1 MTRGGFEAV
10 KFTLEELLA
19 LTGSRTVEVTDAV
32 LPMLCPFETEQSRLA
47 TIVMVAEAP
56 DASELN
62 ETIRLLPEPPQTP
75 LPVEAHDT
83 NVSEAGRVSVTVMDE
98 AESGPLFTRV
108 IVYVTLLPTVIVPDE
123 AALVTARS
131 AAP

>member
-1 MTRGGFEAV
+1 M

-19 LTGSRTVEVTDAV
+19 LTGSRTIEVTDAV
-32 LPMLCPFETEQSRLA
+32 LPMLCPFETEQSRVA

-62 ETIRLLPEPPQTP
+62 ETIRLFPEPPHTP
-75 LPVEAHDT
+75 PPVEEHDT
-83 NVSEAGRVSVTVMDE
+83 NVSDAGRVSVTVIDE

-123 AALVTARS
+123 AALVTPRS

>member
-1 MTRGGFEAV
+1 M
-10 KFTLEELLA
+10 KFTLEALLP
-19 LTGSRTVEVTDAV
+19 LTGSRTIEVTDAV
-32 LPMLCPFETEQSRLA
+32 LPILCPFKTEQSRLA

-56 DASELN
+56 EASELN
-62 ETIRLLPEPPQTP
+62 ETIRLLPEPPQRP
-75 LPVEAHDT
+75 LPVAAHDT
-83 NVSEAGRVSVTVMDE
+83 NVSDAGRLSVTVIDE

>member
-1 MTRGGFEAV
+1 M
-10 KFTLEELLA
+10 KFTFEELLP
-19 LTGSRTVEVTDAV
+19 LTGSRTIEVTDAV
-32 LPMLCPFETEQSRLA
+32 LPMLCPFETEQSRVA

-56 DASELN
+56 EASVLN

-75 LPVEAHDT
+75 LPVAAHDT
-83 NVSEAGRVSVTVMDE
+83 NASAAGRLSVTVTDA

-108 IVYVTLLPTVIVPDE
+108 IVYVTLLPTIIVPDE

>member
-10 KFTLEELLA
+10 KFTLEELLP

-56 DASELN
+56 EASELN

-83 NVSEAGRVSVTVMDE
+83 NVSDAGRLSVTVIDE

-108 IVYVTLLPTVIVPDE
+108 IVYVTLLPAMIVPDE